1 MPYRLYPTSTPNAG
15 RSREFPLFLRVEALS
30 FVLYRFI
37 VFHPEATEPPQQ
49 LKGDSTMNLNR
60 VELMG
65 FLGADPEVRTTPTSK
80 VVTNFRIGV
89 TRRWKNRQSGESQEQ
104 TEWIRLVAWE
114 KLGEVC
120 GQYLK
125 KGSHV
130 YIEGRLQT
138 RSWDDA
144 QVILDG
150 KPLVRYT
157 TEVVVTS
164 MKMLDRRPEDGTVRN
179 GSTGSNG
186 TAKAAPRTATR
197 RNPEIV
203 AAVAEATQ
211 PELFDSEED
220 FPF

>member
-1 MPYRLYPTSTPNAG
+1 
-15 RSREFPLFLRVEALS
+15 
-30 FVLYRFI
+30 
-37 VFHPEATEPPQQ
+37 
-49 LKGDSTMNLNR
+49 MNLNR

-65 FLGADPEVRTTPTSK
+65 FLGADPEVRHTPSGRA
-80 VVTNFRIGV
+80 VANFRMAV

-138 RSWDDA
+138 RSWEDA
-144 QVILDG
+144 AVVLDG

-164 MKMLDRRPEDGTVRN
+164 MKMLDRRPTDGTAN
-179 GSTGSNG
+179 GSTNG
-186 TAKAAPRTATR
+186 AKPAPRTATR

-203 AAVAEATQ
+203 AAVAEVQQ